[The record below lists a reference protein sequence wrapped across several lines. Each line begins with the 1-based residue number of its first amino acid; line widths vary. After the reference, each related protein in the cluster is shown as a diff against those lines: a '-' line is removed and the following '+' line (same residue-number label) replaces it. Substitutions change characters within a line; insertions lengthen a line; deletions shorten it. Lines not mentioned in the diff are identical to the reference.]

1 MNYKDLK
8 QKLFDAVQ
16 ILMELYQDIAQ
27 RAEPFTLACNIEAK
41 KMPSTTF

>member
-16 ILMELYQDIAQ
+16 ILMELYQDIAE

-41 KMPSTTF
+41 KTPSTTF